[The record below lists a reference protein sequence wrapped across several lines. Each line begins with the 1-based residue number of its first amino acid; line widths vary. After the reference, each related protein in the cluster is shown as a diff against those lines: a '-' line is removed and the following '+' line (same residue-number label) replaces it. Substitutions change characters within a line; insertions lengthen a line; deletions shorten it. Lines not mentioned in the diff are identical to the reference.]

1 MVVRPMIV
9 KTPPLPMPNVWAIVA
24 ACVALLAVFLRILY
38 RICRKFSKGTD
49 MFKHWPFYLSAV
61 VGLILLLRFGVSLT
75 TVKGM
80 ILTLLLLYASLS
92 DFKKLEVPDC
102 ISVMIL
108 ILAFVGFE
116 PSNLL
121 SMLAG
126 AAVVFIPQLATTML
140 TPNRP
145 IGGADIKISTALAFL
160 LGAEKGIFA
169 LVVGMLL
176 AVVITAI
183 SNKLN
188 DQDQKQAFP
197 LVPFLWIG
205 ATLAYMI

>member
-1 MVVRPMIV
+1 MIV
-9 KTPPLPMPNVWAIVA
+9 NTPPLPMPNVWAIVA
-24 ACVALLAVFLRILY
+24 ACVALLAVFLLIVY
-38 RICRKFSKGTD
+38 MICRKFSKGTD

-92 DFKKLEVPDC
+92 DFKKREVSDC

-183 SNKLN
+183 SDKLN
-188 DQDQKQAFP
+188 DRDQKQAFP

>member
-9 KTPPLPMPNVWAIVA
+9 NTPPLPMPNVWAIVA
-24 ACVALLAVFLRILY
+24 ACVALLAVFLLIVY
-38 RICRKFSKGTD
+38 MICRKFSKGTD

-80 ILTLLLLYASLS
+80 ILTLQLLYASLS
-92 DFKKLEVPDC
+92 DYKKREVPDC

-188 DQDQKQAFP
+188 DRDQKQAFP

>member
-9 KTPPLPMPNVWAIVA
+9 NTPPLPMPNVWAIVA
-24 ACVALLAVFLRILY
+24 ACVALLAVFLLIVY
-38 RICRKFSKGTD
+38 MICRKFSKGTD

-92 DFKKLEVPDC
+92 DFKKREVPDC
-102 ISVMIL
+102 ICVMIL

-160 LGAEKGIFA
+160 LCAHKGIYA

-188 DQDQKQAFP
+188 DRDQKQAFP

>member
-9 KTPPLPMPNVWAIVA
+9 NTPPLPMPNVWAIVA
-24 ACVALLAVFLRILY
+24 ACVALLAVFLLIVY
-38 RICRKFSKGTD
+38 MICRKFSKGTD

-92 DFKKLEVPDC
+92 DFKKREVPDC

-108 ILAFVGFE
+108 ILTLVGFE

-188 DQDQKQAFP
+188 DRDQKQAFP

>member
-24 ACVALLAVFLRILY
+24 ACVALLAVFLLIVY
-38 RICRKFSKGTD
+38 MICRKFSKGTD

-92 DFKKLEVPDC
+92 DFKKREVPDC

-183 SNKLN
+183 ANKLN
-188 DQDQKQAFP
+188 DRDQKQAFP